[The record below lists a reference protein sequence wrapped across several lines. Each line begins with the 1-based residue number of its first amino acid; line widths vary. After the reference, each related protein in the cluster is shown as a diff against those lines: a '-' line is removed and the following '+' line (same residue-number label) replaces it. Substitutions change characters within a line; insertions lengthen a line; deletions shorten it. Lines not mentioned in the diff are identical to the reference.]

1 MQGSFPPSAPI
12 RQPTSV
18 KNPLNLSSPS
28 SNLCAPQTAA
38 AAMRTEQ
45 STATPG
51 YVVPEPTDGDP
62 DEEDEEEGIIDEIAI
77 EKEMC

>member
-1 MQGSFPPSAPI
+1 
-12 RQPTSV
+12 
-18 KNPLNLSSPS
+18 
-28 SNLCAPQTAA
+28 
-38 AAMRTEQ
+38 MRTEQ